1 MKQRRREKE
10 LPDWVT
16 KVLGGNPNSGTQ
28 HADDR
33 AALVEELE
41 GPVVDVGLIKLE
53 VVGEIAEKVRHGDPS
68 TRDPAASPP
77 ARRSTLTS
85 QQLGSNR
92 RAKQPPESLKLQR
105 SLQSPVTELGLAS
118 LQWHAKYRT
127 GRHSDCQRIRS
138 KMLRCTDWTAE
149 IGQKPHVVD

>member
-41 GPVVDVGLIKLE
+41 GPVVNVGLIKLE

-92 RAKQPPESLKLQR
+92 RS
-105 SLQSPVTELGLAS
+105 T
-118 LQWHAKYRT
+118 
-127 GRHSDCQRIRS
+127 I
-138 KMLRCTDWTAE
+138 LRKKGD
-149 IGQKPHVVD
+149 

>member
-1 MKQRRREKE
+1 MDPAVVLCQIRVDALE
-10 LPDWVT
+10 LAADGVT
-16 KVLGGNPNSGTQ
+16 KVLGGNAHCGTE
-28 HADDR
+28 HADDG

-77 ARRSTLTS
+77 ARRSNLTS

-92 RAKQPPESLKLQR
+92 RSTILL
-105 SLQSPVTELGLAS
+105 
-118 LQWHAKYRT
+118 
-127 GRHSDCQRIRS
+127 
-138 KMLRCTDWTAE
+138 
-149 IGQKPHVVD
+149 

>member
-41 GPVVDVGLIKLE
+41 GPVVDVGLIELE
-53 VVGEIAEKVRHGDPS
+53 VVGEIAEKVSHGDPNPS
-68 TRDPAASPP
+68 EGPGSLPTRPQISP
-77 ARRSTLTS
+77 
-85 QQLGSNR
+85 
-92 RAKQPPESLKLQR
+92 
-105 SLQSPVTELGLAS
+105 
-118 LQWHAKYRT
+118 H
-127 GRHSDCQRIRS
+127 
-138 KMLRCTDWTAE
+138 
-149 IGQKPHVVD
+149 